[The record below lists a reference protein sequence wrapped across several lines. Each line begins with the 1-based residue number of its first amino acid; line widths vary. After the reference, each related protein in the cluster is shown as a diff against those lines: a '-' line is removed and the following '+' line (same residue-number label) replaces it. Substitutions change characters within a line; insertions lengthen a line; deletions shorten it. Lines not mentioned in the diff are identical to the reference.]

1 MFQAK
6 ELPTLKDNDFINEGQ
21 KTYIVDNNRKVFLE
35 KLKKDIEFPAQLKLP
50 GYSLVE
56 GIHAV
61 DRAQQEEVER
71 EEGGGEGG

>member
-1 MFQAK
+1 M
-6 ELPTLKDNDFINEGQ
+6 
-21 KTYIVDNNRKVFLE
+21 FLE